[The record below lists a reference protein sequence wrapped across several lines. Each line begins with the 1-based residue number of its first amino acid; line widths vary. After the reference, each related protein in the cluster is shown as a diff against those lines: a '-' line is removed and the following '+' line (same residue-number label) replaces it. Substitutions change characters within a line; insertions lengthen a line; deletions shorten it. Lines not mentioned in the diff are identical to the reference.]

1 LTLRGRMLLGMAYV
15 LVLAIVA
22 FEVPLALSLS
32 RRVHAEVQ
40 SQARSQAD
48 LLAATATDD
57 LAPAERP
64 ALAALV
70 RRVAASVRGRV
81 IVVDA
86 RARVLVD
93 SGGAATPG
101 RRFPRP
107 EIVDALAGRPAQL
120 TRDSTTLQARIL
132 ATTAPIFRRGHVV
145 GAVRVTQSVAAADRA
160 VRNVVLNLVAVGIAV
175 LLVGLIAGAVIAR
188 AISGPMRRLQGAA
201 QRVATGDL
209 EARAIVEGT
218 AEQRSLAGSFNE
230 MTERLARALAAQ
242 KQFVAD
248 ASHQLRTPLAGLR
261 LRLEEAQAAGLSEG
275 AAVELAHGER
285 EIDRLARTVDEL
297 LVLSA
302 AGERET
308 EPEAVDP
315 GEAAEA
321 AFARWT
327 RYAETRSIELALDP
341 ELSKAPAVAC
351 SRADLDRAID
361 VLVENALQYAPA
373 GTTVTLT
380 LRPGVIEVL
389 DEGAGLA
396 SGEDEQVFER
406 FRRGRAG
413 RAGPTG
419 SGLGLPIARE
429 LVRRWGGDVTIA
441 NRPAGGAVA
450 SIELPLCVPLTT
462 RGVA

>member
-1 LTLRGRMLLGMAYV
+1 MLLGMAYV

-48 LLAATATDD
+48 VLAATATDQ
-57 LAPAERP
+57 LNPAERSD
-64 ALAALV
+64 LRALV
-70 RRVAASVRGRV
+70 RRVAGSARGRV
-81 IVVDA
+81 IVVDSH
-86 RARVLVD
+86 ARVLVD
-93 SGGAATPG
+93 SGGAAASGQP
-101 RRFPRP
+101 FSRP
-107 EIVDALAGRPAQL
+107 EIVDALDGRPAQI
-120 TRDSTTLQARIL
+120 TRVSSTLNERIL
-132 ATTAPIFRRGHVV
+132 ATTAPIFRQGRVA

-160 VRNVVLNLVAVGIAV
+160 VRNVVLNLIAVGFAV
-175 LLVGLIAGAVIAR
+175 LLVGLVSGAVIAR
-188 AISGPMRRLQGAA
+188 AISGPMRRLQDAA
-201 QRVATGDL
+201 QQVATGDL
-209 EARAIVEGT
+209 DARAIVEGST
-218 AEQRSLAGSFNE
+218 EQRSLARSFND

-261 LRLEEAQAAGLSEG
+261 LRLEEAQAAGLSAD
-275 AAVELAHGER
+275 AAVELAQGER

-302 AGERET
+302 AGERDT

-315 GEAAEA
+315 AEAAEA

-327 RYAETRSIELALDP
+327 RYAQTRSIELALDP
-341 ELSKAPAVAC
+341 ELATVPALAC

-361 VLVENALQYAPA
+361 VLVENALQYSPA

-380 LRPGVIEVL
+380 FRSGLIEVL

-396 SGEDEQVFER
+396 PGEDDQVFER
-406 FRRGRAG
+406 FRRGQAG

-429 LVRRWGGDVTIA
+429 LVRRWGGEVTIT

-450 SIELPLCVPLTT
+450 TIELPLCLPLTT

>member
-40 SQARSQAD
+40 SQARSQVD
-48 LLAATATDD
+48 VLAATATDLLD
-57 LAPAERP
+57 PAKRP
-64 ALAALV
+64 ALSALV

-81 IVVDA
+81 IVVDSHT
-86 RARVLVD
+86 RVLVD
-93 SGGAATPG
+93 SGRAAAFGEP
-101 RRFPRP
+101 FSRP
-107 EIVDALAGRPAQL
+107 EIVDALRGRPAQL
-120 TRDSTTLQARIL
+120 TRNSTTLKERIL
-132 ATTAPIFRRGHVV
+132 ATTAPIVLRGRVA
-145 GAVRVTQSVAAADRA
+145 GAVRVTQSVDAADRA
-160 VRNVVLNLVAVGIAV
+160 VRNVVLNLVAVGVAV
-175 LLVGLIAGAVIAR
+175 LLVGLISGAVIAR
-188 AISGPMRRLQGAA
+188 AISGPMRRLQDAA

-209 EARAIVEGT
+209 GVRAIVEGST
-218 AEQRSLAGSFNE
+218 EQRSLARSFND

-261 LRLEEAQAAGLSEG
+261 LRLEEAQAAGLSEA

-297 LVLSA
+297 LLLSG
-302 AGERET
+302 AGERDT

-315 GEAAEA
+315 AEAAEA

-341 ELSKAPAVAC
+341 ELATAPAVAC

-361 VLVENALQYAPA
+361 VLVENALQYSPA

-380 LRPGVIEVL
+380 FRPGVIEVI
-389 DEGAGLA
+389 DEGTGLA
-396 SGEDEQVFER
+396 PGEDEQVFER

-429 LVRRWGGDVTIA
+429 LARRWGGDVTIA
-441 NRPAGGAVA
+441 NRPGGGAVA
-450 SIELPLCVPLTT
+450 SIELPLCLPLTT